1 MNKKTMNF
9 MHPNATNKNHLDAKI
24 YKNNKINTK
33 TNYLHADIYINKA
46 KDTKDNYLDAE
57 IYRKL

>member
-1 MNKKTMNF
+1 MNF